1 MLIKKYGATNKGK
14 QRICVITDAR
24 FPIKVPYEGTKE
36 EQVLQ
41 SESIGNYV
49 LEYFLLFKSLNRFLK
64 FYDTVL
70 EPTVSIFV
78 VL

>member
-41 SESIGNYV
+41 SESIGNSV
-49 LEYFLLFKSLNRFLK
+49 LE
-64 FYDTVL
+64 
-70 EPTVSIFV
+70 
-78 VL
+78 